1 MRVTLITVF
10 FTLLMF
16 SNSQAGEGHKPHQ
29 VHIIEIK
36 GFEFVPAHVKL
47 SRGDKV
53 IWINRDSIPHNI
65 VNRKND
71 KTLSPTLA
79 KGDEF
84 SIIIKEDID
93 YACGFHPSM
102 LGDIKLK

>member
-1 MRVTLITVF
+1 MRAVFITIF
-10 FTLLMF
+10 CSLLMV
-16 SNSQAGEGHKPHQ
+16 SNSQSGEHKPHRL
-29 VHIIEIK
+29 HTIEIK

-47 SRGDKV
+47 SRGDRV
-53 IWINRDSIPHNI
+53 LWINRDSIPHNI

-71 KTLSPTLA
+71 KTLSPTLS

-84 SIIIKEDID
+84 SAIIIEDMD

>member
-1 MRVTLITVF
+1 MKGFITLF
-10 FTLLMF
+10 SLLLIF
-16 SNSQAGEGHKPHQ
+16 STSHAGEEQQHT
-29 VHIIEIK
+29 VHVIEIK

-53 IWINRDSIPHNI
+53 VWINRDSMPHNI
-65 VNRKND
+65 VNRKGD
-71 KTLSPTLA
+71 ITLSPTLA

-84 SIIIKEDID
+84 SFIIKEDMD

>member
-1 MRVTLITVF
+1 MRALLITVISA
-10 FTLLMF
+10 LLMF
-16 SNSQAGEGHKPHQ
+16 SNSQAGEKHRHT

-36 GFEFVPAHVKL
+36 GFKFVPSHVKL

-53 IWINRDSIPHNI
+53 VWINRDSIAHNI
-65 VNRKND
+65 VDRKGD
-71 KTLSPTLA
+71 ITLSPTLA

-84 SIIIKEDID
+84 SFIIKQDMD

-102 LGDIKLK
+102 LGDIKIR

>member
-1 MRVTLITVF
+1 MRFAFITILC
-10 FTLLMF
+10 TLLIF
-16 SNSQAGEGHKPHQ
+16 LNSQAGEHKPHQ
-29 VHIIEIK
+29 LHTIEIK

-47 SRGDKV
+47 SRGDRV
-53 IWINRDSIPHNI
+53 VWINRDSIQHNI

-71 KTLSPTLA
+71 KTLSPALS

-84 SIIIKEDID
+84 STIIREDMD